1 VADGRAVREL
11 RLTLVGLARLQVG
24 RDGNDGKNPFTSS
37 ERGDEAFT
45 ERVQR
50 HATEVFSF
58 DGAIPKDGYEKSEHI
73 HDEQAGDEGAIV
85 RVDLLFHMLP
95 AGEKDEEVDALEQS
109 DEDGESGCVS

>member
-1 VADGRAVREL
+1 MADGRTVREL

-58 DGAIPKDGYEKSEHI
+58 DGAIPKDGNEKSEHI